1 MLYAEDQLLNTY
13 LTARSKIALSIG
25 AKWETVSMTDTSPD
39 PGINRTSNL
48 DTTVPHSARIWNYWL
63 GGKDNYPADRE
74 AGDAYREQAPGVVD
88 MARASRVFLTR
99 AVRYVAD
106 EEGVRQFV
114 DIGTGLPVM
123 DNTHQVAQR
132 VAPESKIVYVDNDP
146 LVLVHARALLTNTTP
161 QGVTTYVEADLRDP
175 DTILAEAAKTLDF
188 DQPIALMLMGILG
201 HVQDWDEARA
211 IVRRLL
217 AALPSG
223 SFFLHYD
230 GTYEVQGE
238 ALRQA
243 QEDYDDTG
251 ADPYVLREPAQL
263 AELYEGLELI
273 EPGQVSCLKWRPE
286 ASDLDEPEVDV
297 YGAVGRKP

>member
-1 MLYAEDQLLNTY
+1 VSSDDSAFSWQDAEKDLM
-13 LTARSKIALSIG
+13 AGI
-25 AKWETVSMTDTSPD
+25 DTS
-39 PGINRTSNL
+39 
-48 DTTVPHSARIWNYWL
+48 VPHSARIWNYWL
-63 GGKDNYPADRE
+63 GGKDNYPVDRE
-74 AGDAYREQAPGVVD
+74 AGDQYREQAPGVVD

-99 AVRYVAD
+99 AVRYAAAD
-106 EEGVRQFV
+106 EGIRQFL
-114 DIGTGLPVM
+114 DIGTGLPTM

-146 LVLVHARALLTNTTP
+146 LVLLHARALLKNTTP
-161 QGVTTYVEADLRDP
+161 EGVTTYIEADLRDT
-175 DTILAEAAKTLDF
+175 DAILAEAAKTLDLSR
-188 DQPIALMLMGILG
+188 PIALMLMGILG
-201 HVQDWDEARA
+201 HIQNWEEVKA

-223 SFFLHYD
+223 SFLIHYD

-251 ADPYVLREPAQL
+251 AVPYVLREPAQL
-263 AELYEGLELI
+263 AELYEGLELV

-286 ASDLDEPEVDV
+286 ADVFGEPDDVDV

>member
-1 MLYAEDQLLNTY
+1 MA
-13 LTARSKIALSIG
+13 
-25 AKWETVSMTDTSPD
+25 DTSPG
-39 PGINRTSNL
+39 PKLPQSSRI

-63 GGKDNYPADRE
+63 GGKDNYAADRE
-74 AGDAYREQAPGVVD
+74 AGDKYREQAPGIVD

-99 AVRYVAD
+99 AVRYVAA
-106 EEGVRQFV
+106 EEGVRQFL
-114 DIGTGLPVM
+114 DLGTGLPTM

-132 VAPESKIVYVDNDP
+132 VAPESKIVYVDSDP
-146 LVLVHARALLTNTTP
+146 MVLVHAQAIMTSTNP
-161 QGVTTYVEADLRDP
+161 EGVVTYVEADLRDT
-175 DTILAEAAKTLDF
+175 DVILAEAAKTLDF

-201 HVQDWDEARA
+201 HLPDWEEAKS

-217 AALPSG
+217 GALCPG
-223 SFFLHYD
+223 SFLLHYD

-238 ALRQA
+238 ALQQA

-251 ADPYVLREPAQL
+251 ADPYVLRRPAQL
-263 AELYEGLELI
+263 AELHEGLELV

-286 ASDLDEPEVDV
+286 ATGLGEPQDVDV